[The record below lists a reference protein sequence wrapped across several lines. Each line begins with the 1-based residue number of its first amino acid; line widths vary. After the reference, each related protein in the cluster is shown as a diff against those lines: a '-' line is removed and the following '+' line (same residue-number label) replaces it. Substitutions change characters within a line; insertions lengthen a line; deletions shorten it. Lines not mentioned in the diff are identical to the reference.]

1 MDLSA
6 DQKSSGVGS
15 SARQSFL
22 TVNAVEGSKGLSVSF
37 VNRQDLLTD
46 STVSSFPL
54 MLEENL
60 QVPNFFANYRGQ
72 KGIKIICSLLKPM
85 QAI

>member
-1 MDLSA
+1 MSA
-6 DQKSSGVGS
+6 DQKSHGVSS

-22 TVNAVEGSKGLSVSF
+22 TVNAMEESKGLPMSF
-37 VNRQDLLTD
+37 VNSQDLLLD

-60 QVPNFFANYRGQ
+60 QVPFFFLLTIEDKRG
-72 KGIKIICSLLKPM
+72 
-85 QAI
+85 